1 MTPLGWRWVLFA
13 VATLGWWAAQPTQVH
28 AAGSCPPIRHP
39 EKVTVSSTLFFSQR
53 HPDLVEARQV
63 TNLAVPKRQ
72 WMLADDLTLGAQ
84 TAEYRHAMHCL
95 LHGDSR
101 TRARF
106 DTWNPEWR
114 PSAPQAT
121 ERDDMIVV
129 RYASWNLIKDSGFFE
144 VGPWTVHVAPGK
156 DWASSLRSPKL
167 LNGASWE
174 KVDVDPGSLKIS
186 EAPPAST
193 VNANGGRVWIAHAP
207 VLVAD
212 VVPPRPVGLALSRS
226 AAWFAPLGVVSWWIC
241 ASAVIAVSAWPF
253 LDGRKTAGSP
263 EKAAAGVLATTVLQ
277 WAGLSAA
284 LGLTLLLILQKF
296 HSPFPVPAV
305 VGLLSGLTL
314 VLLARPWL
322 PFKRD
327 FDDSRRAL
335 KRRATVIAAA
345 AVVVTVVGLLVVWAP
360 HLIGLPSNLTPTV
373 SPPASGVAGL
383 VLLDLAILWL
393 LLAAIVAWAWRFVR
407 EGRLGDSSINGAPVH
422 SVRRL
427 TTTGAALAVAAGV
440 AVSFRWYSFDHRWR
454 RSDWL
459 GEASTVFGADYRTI
473 LGQQLAGFASAGPQ
487 WAYAYTWVLP
497 GVALVA
503 LLHLSYRSSSGAS
516 LAPQQWDLLLVI
528 AVFAIVVALHSGVF
542 FAGSLSLAYGFW
554 LPLNMVVLY
563 VLVKA
568 GRWWSLLGR
577 VERKAGGNCVAVE
590 LSTAAGHRRLL
601 EDAHRWRGLLRQLR
615 TAYQGEADD
624 ATRRNLEKQL
634 RSLHRW
640 RPAGCRHD
648 CLPDTVSVVD
658 VALSWGPHRH
668 WWHNAL
674 HAARW
679 AAVFGILPSMV
690 TAWYENAANTEHWNF
705 TLNSPT
711 GIPDVIAKFL
721 TQEISFAG
729 AGLVLGALWR
739 VLPGERG
746 PLRAFNLFV
755 AWLMPIGVVAALN
768 VSFGSREVGWQ
779 VLGVVLMLMVLTL
792 TSMWMDADTFRGERR
807 YWAKR
812 LDLLTS
818 IYQVHGLSRQIAFL
832 AAQLVT
838 AVTIWRTLVV
848 SPK

>member
-1 MTPLGWRWVLFA
+1 
-13 VATLGWWAAQPTQVH
+13 
-28 AAGSCPPIRHP
+28 
-39 EKVTVSSTLFFSQR
+39 
-53 HPDLVEARQV
+53 
-63 TNLAVPKRQ
+63 
-72 WMLADDLTLGAQ
+72 MLADDLTLGAQ

>member
-1 MTPLGWRWVLFA
+1 MPVY
-13 VATLGWWAAQPTQVH
+13 

-39 EKVTVSSTLFFSQR
+39 EKVTVSSTLSFSQR

-72 WMLADDLTLGAQ
+72 WMLADDLTLGAR
-84 TAEYRHAMHCL
+84 TAEYRRAMHCL
-95 LHGDSR
+95 LHGDTR
-101 TRARF
+101 TRAKF

-114 PSAPQAT
+114 PGTPQAT
-121 ERDDMIVV
+121 ERADMIVV
-129 RYASWNLIKDSGFFE
+129 RYESWNLIKNSGFFE

-156 DWASSLRSPKL
+156 DWASSLRAPKL

-174 KVDVDPGSLKIS
+174 KVDVEPGSLKIS

-193 VNANGGRVWIAHAP
+193 VHANSGRVWIAHTPA
-207 VLVAD
+207 LVAD
-212 VVPPRPVGLALSRS
+212 VVPPKTLGLALSRS
-226 AAWFAPLGVVSWWIC
+226 AAWFTPLGVVSWWIC

-253 LDGRKTAGSP
+253 LDGRKPAGSP
-263 EKAAAGVLATTVLQ
+263 EKAAARVLATTVLQ

-284 LGLTLLLILQKF
+284 LGLTLLLILQK
-296 HSPFPVPAV
+296 SRTPNSVRAV

-345 AVVVTVVGLLVVWAP
+345 AVLVTVVGLLVVWAP
-360 HLIGLPSNLTPTV
+360 HLIGLPPNLMPTV
-373 SPPASGVAGL
+373 SPPASGIVGL
-383 VLLDLAILWL
+383 VFLDLAVLWL
-393 LLAAIVAWAWRFVR
+393 LLAAMVAWSWRFVR
-407 EGRLGDSSINGAPVH
+407 EGGLGDSSINGVPVH
-422 SVRRL
+422 SARRL
-427 TTTGAALAVAAGV
+427 TVTGAALALAAGV
-440 AVSFRWYSFDHRWR
+440 VVSFRWYSFHRRWSR
-454 RSDWL
+454 TDWL
-459 GEASTVFGADYRTI
+459 GEASTVFGADYGSI
-473 LGQQLAGFASAGPQ
+473 LGQQLAEFASVGPQ
-487 WAYAYTWVLP
+487 WAYSYTWVLP
-497 GVALVA
+497 GAALVA
-503 LLHLSYRSSSGAS
+503 LLHLSYRTSSGVS
-516 LAPQQWDLLLVI
+516 LEPQQWDLLLVT
-528 AVFAIVVALHSGVF
+528 AVFAIVVALRGGVL

-563 VLVKA
+563 ALVKA
-568 GRWWSLLGR
+568 GRRWSLLGR
-577 VERKAGGNCVAVE
+577 VERKAGGNCVAME
-590 LSTAAGHRRLL
+590 LSTAAGHLRLL
-601 EDAHRWRGLLRQLR
+601 EDAHRARGLLRQLR
-615 TAYQGEADD
+615 LAYHGDADD
-624 ATRRNLEKQL
+624 TTRQNLEKQL

-648 CLPDTVSVVD
+648 CLPDTVSVAD

-679 AAVFGILPSMV
+679 AAVFGILPSAV
-690 TAWYENAANTEHWNF
+690 TAWYQYASSVEHWRF

-711 GIPDVIAKFL
+711 GIPDVIANFL
-721 TQEISFAG
+721 MQEISYAG

-755 AWLMPIGVVAALN
+755 AWLVPIGVVAALSL
-768 VSFGSREVGWQ
+768 SFGSREVGWQ

-807 YWAKR
+807 YWARR

-818 IYQVHGLSRQIAFL
+818 IYQVHGLSRQLAFL

-838 AVTIWRTLVV
+838 VVTIWKTLVT
-848 SPK
+848 STK